1 MNRSMQNRRSYMQRR
16 NRDSTSTLRGA
27 VAKAEVAAT
36 RKKGAGISNYPLNR
50 ELEKYEST

>member
-1 MNRSMQNRRSYMQRR
+1 MQRR

-36 RKKGAGISNYPLNR
+36 RKKGAGISNYTLNR